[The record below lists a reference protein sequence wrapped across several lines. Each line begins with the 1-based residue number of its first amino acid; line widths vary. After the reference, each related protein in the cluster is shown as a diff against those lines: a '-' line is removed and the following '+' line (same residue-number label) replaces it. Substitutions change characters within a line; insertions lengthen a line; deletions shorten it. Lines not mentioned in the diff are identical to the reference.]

1 MELRYILEIL
11 WSKRRL
17 AVGIFSFI
25 FLAVVI
31 GTLLMPARYDATA
44 KVLLRKA
51 PASDAVLKSIGMS
64 DTFTTSASLSDT
76 ERSNYLALAAL
87 RPIAEKTVSDLNLK
101 RIRIRSWLIN
111 AIPGFRT
118 VLAGVGLDMGPAEK
132 IMTAEELLDRPLSS
146 FIFPRPHIAIDQH
159 EDTDI
164 IEIKGISPLPEQA
177 MAIAN
182 SMANNFIE
190 EELKRIRRDY
200 AGAKAFIDHNIVKA
214 RQEYIDAITRVQDLK
229 EKEKFV
235 NLDTEATNI
244 IEKISDFKKSY
255 EDNRLSI
262 HKLKATIRNIESQI
276 KSIPK
281 YQKSSEL
288 LKYNEV
294 ILNLKN
300 TLRDLYLS
308 LAETKTRY
316 TSKHPSVID
325 IENKIAQIKELLQ
338 VEMTRIFGE
347 ETVSVD
353 SVYQELSEKLAS
365 NYADLAGYEIQNE
378 VLPKIIDR
386 YDNEMMKMPKQ
397 VAEYTK
403 LQLSVS
409 VIQDVYNALLKHHYQ
424 VGMME
429 SVALSNIYLVEAA
442 IEPQKNDSKHKKPS
456 LPINLIMAVIMGFIF
471 SIGGILFVNYLD
483 DTIKSAKDIET
494 DGELNF
500 LGHVM
505 ELDKKTRK
513 LIFHMDPKHPFN
525 ESIRSIRN
533 NINHAFSNKMLKS
546 IVVTSHFDLEG
557 KSFFA
562 ANLAVSLANE
572 GKKVLIV
579 DGDLRKSGIWNYF
592 GLPRGAGLTDYLLGN
607 SEFESV
613 LCKTDIEGLHIIP
626 SGSVP
631 HDPAK
636 LVETDNL
643 HDLILQMAG
652 VYDVVIIDTPSL
664 KTASDAIILGRWTD
678 GSILI
683 LQEGRVRTNDF
694 SDMLALFKRAKVNLI
709 GVVFNRGRNNS
720 LS

>member
-64 DTFTTSASLSDT
+64 DTFTTSASLTDT

-338 VEMTRIFGE
+338 VEMTRIFVE

-643 HDLILQMAG
+643 RDLILQMAG

-683 LQEGRVRTNDF
+683 LQEGRGRTNDF

>member
-118 VLAGVGLDMGPAEK
+118 ILAGVGLDMGPAEK

-325 IENKIAQIKELLQ
+325 IENKITQIKELLQ

-505 ELDKKTRK
+505 ELDKKNRK

-533 NINHAFSNKMLKS
+533 NINHAFSNKVLKS

-683 LQEGRVRTNDF
+683 LQEGRGRTNDF

>member
-1 MELRYILEIL
+1 MELRCILEIL

-325 IENKIAQIKELLQ
+325 IENKITQIKELLQ

-533 NINHAFSNKMLKS
+533 NINHAFSNKVLKS

>member
-325 IENKIAQIKELLQ
+325 IENKITQIKELLQ

-533 NINHAFSNKMLKS
+533 NINHAFSNKVLKS

>member
-325 IENKIAQIKELLQ
+325 IENKITQIKELLQ

-429 SVALSNIYLVEAA
+429 SVALSNIYLIEAA

-643 HDLILQMAG
+643 RDLILQMAG

-678 GSILI
+678 GSIII

>member
-325 IENKIAQIKELLQ
+325 IENKITQIKELLQ

-533 NINHAFSNKMLKS
+533 NINHAFSNKVLKS

-664 KTASDAIILGRWTD
+664 KTASAAIILGRWTD

-683 LQEGRVRTNDF
+683 LQEGRGRTNDF